1 MHTTNGFVNISRRLK
16 MSNDIK
22 VLTIEDQEDGSA
34 TVTLDLDA
42 ETYHKIFEFGFVQL
56 IMKGIESDEI
66 RNAPIRS
73 NV

>member
-1 MHTTNGFVNISRRLK
+1 VHTTNGFVNILRRTK

-42 ETYHKIFEFGFVQL
+42 ETYHKIFEYGFVQL
-56 IMKGIESDEI
+56 IMKGIESEEI

>member
-1 MHTTNGFVNISRRLK
+1 

-42 ETYHKIFEFGFVQL
+42 ETYHKIFEYGFVQL
-56 IMKGIESDEI
+56 IMKGIESEEI

>member
-1 MHTTNGFVNISRRLK
+1 VHTTNGFVNISRRLK

-42 ETYHKIFEFGFVQL
+42 ETYHKIFEYGFVQL
-56 IMKGIESDEI
+56 IMKGIESEEI
-66 RNAPIRS
+66 MNAPIRS

>member
-42 ETYHKIFEFGFVQL
+42 ETYHKIFEYGFVQL
-56 IMKGIESDEI
+56 IMKGIESEEI

>member
-1 MHTTNGFVNISRRLK
+1 VHTTNGFVNISRRLK

-42 ETYHKIFEFGFVQL
+42 ETYHKIFEYGFVQL
-56 IMKGIESDEI
+56 IMKGIESEEI